1 MPEYTYQCEDCTR
14 SFRVRMS
21 YAEYGRVPVRCP
33 YCGSERVRR
42 RYGRVAVLRGGDVD
56 LDALAED
63 PAALDALEK
72 DPRTLARVMRR
83 MGEELGEDLGPEFDE
98 VVSRLEKG
106 QTPEEIEQALPELAD
121 EASAEADTEPGAAGT
136 DAEPASTSDDA
147 GA

>member
-1 MPEYTYQCEDCTR
+1 MPEYTYRCEDCTR

-121 EASAEADTEPGAAGT
+121 EAP
-136 DAEPASTSDDA
+136 AEPDAAANDTAATSTPDDA